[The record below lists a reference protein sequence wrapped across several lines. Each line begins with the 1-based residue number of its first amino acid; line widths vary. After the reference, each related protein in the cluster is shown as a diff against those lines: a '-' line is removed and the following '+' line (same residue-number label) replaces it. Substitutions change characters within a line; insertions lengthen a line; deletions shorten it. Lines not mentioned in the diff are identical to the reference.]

1 MAPLEEGVVD
11 DISNRGGSLEVYNM
25 GIIEL
30 RDQLAQ
36 VVVLGSILNPSKMVL
51 RSSDGSRIVLELG

>member
-36 VVVLGSILNPSKMVL
+36 VVVLGSILNRSKMVL
-51 RSSDGSRIVLELG
+51 RSSDGSRIILELG